1 MTEEQILDWLRTEA
15 DDAEAWGDYGQAD
28 VYRERFLAAI
38 RLIERLQAE
47 RPEWHNT
54 DAPFANGRMF
64 TFTRAVSGHDL
75 DHVSAETAA
84 DTITAR
90 FRRKF
95 IDAWT
100 AEREK
105 P

>member
-28 VYRERFLAAI
+28 VYRERFLATI

-47 RPEWHNT
+47 RPEWRNT
-54 DAPFANGRMF
+54 DAPFAKGRMF
-64 TFTRAVSGHDL
+64 TFTWVASRHDL
-75 DHVSAETAA
+75 DHVPAETAA

-90 FRRKF
+90 FRREF

-100 AEREK
+100 AGRIQ